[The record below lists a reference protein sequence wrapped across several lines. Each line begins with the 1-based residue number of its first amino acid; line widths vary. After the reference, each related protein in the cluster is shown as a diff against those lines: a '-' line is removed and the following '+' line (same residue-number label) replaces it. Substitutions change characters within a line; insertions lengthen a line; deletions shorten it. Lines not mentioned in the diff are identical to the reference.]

1 MTAFFTSIA
10 LSNHQVALVIC
21 RALHALGAQSETDLR
36 KMLVPPSEAV
46 KQWEDTMAALI
57 RTRVI
62 IDTDGQW
69 ELTNELSASHEVNS
83 LNFGSAFLKG
93 LTTVNLDGL
102 LRDEDPD
109 DFFKALLWLSE
120 LPANF
125 TYSRFDDTEAELNL
139 NSPAQRLKVFGIE
152 DAINRVDQWRPFQR
166 WLRGLGLI
174 KPINKELNSVDI
186 SGLVL
191 SFIANN
197 DIDGP
202 LDLFVTNL
210 AENLPMFCS
219 ANVTSWYEKSTG
231 IKREYEK
238 INQVLGL
245 ALFVAEE
252 KNLITFYTEDD
263 AKVPTLTVP
272 FDAEGNARLFTHIR
286 KGA

>member
-10 LSNHQVALVIC
+10 LSNHQVGLVIC
-21 RALHALGAQSETDLR
+21 RALHALGAQYETDLR

-46 KQWEDTMAALI
+46 NQWEDTMAALI

-62 IDTDGQW
+62 VETDGQW
-69 ELTNELSASHEVNS
+69 ELTHELSASHEVNS
-83 LNFGSAFLKG
+83 LNFGSAFLRG
-93 LTTVNLDGL
+93 LTKVNLDGL

-109 DFFKALLWLSE
+109 DLFKALLWLSE

-125 TYSRFDDTEAELNL
+125 TYSRFADTEAELNP
-139 NSPAQRLKVFGIE
+139 NSPAQRLKVFGFE

-197 DIDGP
+197 EIDGP
-202 LDLFVTNL
+202 LDLFVTNF

-219 ANVTSWYEKSTG
+219 ANVSSWYEKSTG

-238 INQVLGL
+238 INQVLGW

-252 KNLITFYTEDD
+252 KNLITLYTEDD

-286 KGA
+286 KVA

>member
-1 MTAFFTSIA
+1 MTAFFTSIT
-10 LSNHQVALVIC
+10 LSNHQVGLVIC

-36 KMLVPPSEAV
+36 KMLVPSSEAV

-62 IDTDGQW
+62 VETDGQW

-83 LNFGSAFLKG
+83 LNFGSVFLKG
-93 LTTVNLDGL
+93 LTKVNLDGL

-125 TYSRFDDTEAELNL
+125 TYSRFDNTEAELNP
-139 NSPAQRLKVFGIE
+139 NSPAQRLKVFGFE

-174 KPINKELNSVDI
+174 RPINKELNSVDI
-186 SGLVL
+186 SGFVL

-197 DIDGP
+197 DIDGS
-202 LDLFVTNL
+202 LDQFVTNL
-210 AENLPMFCS
+210 GENLPMFCS
-219 ANVTSWYEKSTG
+219 PKVSYWYEKSTG
-231 IKREYEK
+231 YKREFEK
-238 INQVLGL
+238 INQVLGW

-252 KNLITFYTEDD
+252 QNLISLYTEDD

-272 FDAEGNARLFTHIR
+272 FDAEGNSRLFTHIR
-286 KGA
+286 KVA